1 MKTNIRQWMN
11 RLFMIHCL
19 LFISIGAMAQGVRIS
34 GTLSDAEGPVMMGNV
49 VEIDANNRIV
59 SAAQTDFNG
68 NFSMQVKSTKN
79 KLKFSY
85 VGDKDK
91 VVAIGSQ
98 TTFKVKLD
106 PANTQ
111 LKEVTVKG
119 RRSSSGGLMISK
131 KEVSVSQQTMNMSE
145 VEGLAFTSADEALQG
160 EIAGLDI
167 VSNSGNLGA
176 GTTMRLRGVTT
187 ITGDANPLIV
197 VDDKVFDNPDENF
210 DFQNADEEAY
220 ASLLSVNVEDIASIT
235 VLKDAA
241 ATAVWGSK
249 GSNGVL
255 LITTKHGTRGKP
267 HVNFSYKFTGT
278 WQPKGYTLLNGD
290 DYTMLMKEEFY
301 NPSQLSTATTNVA
314 ELNYDASGYRDYQNW
329 NNNTD
334 WVDAVTQFGGMHD
347 FNVNLSGGGQ
357 KATFRIS
364 AGYKNQSG
372 TIIKQKFQQF
382 TTRMVLDYNVSDR
395 IRFSTN
401 FALTYTGNDKNYGNN
416 ILGLAQKI
424 APNMSIY
431 RQDDQGNDTHEYY
444 IMNPYQSGLTPYD
457 GNYSSYELRAIYD
470 LGNPVA
476 IANQAWAKEQTYRLT
491 PDFSIKYELLG
502 TEAQTSRLTLNGRV
516 DFDIYANS
524 SPSYYPA
531 SLSSRK
537 WAGTNDYNLASNTE
551 SNRMKVGGRVELVFT
566 PYFKNEDWSATMLAR
581 YEMSTQKY
589 NTQTSKMNDLPPG
602 ITSSTVYAGL
612 NSGGSIGSS
621 NSRSASQNFLYNG
634 HISYKDGRYS
644 LGVSLRADGDS
655 KFGPKNKWAYFPGVS
670 LRYNISD
677 EPFFAPIKGNW
688 LSMLGLRASWG
699 IVGKA
704 PSSLQSFYNTYNTSA
719 GYYGFTTG
727 TTQPTGSLDGLKLD
741 DLKWEKTTSYNL
753 GVNLGL
759 WNDKIEVDFDYY
771 HKETKDLL
779 MSGVAIPS
787 IVGYSTLSYI
797 NAGRMDNDGW
807 EVNFTAKK
815 ILKIGKFS
823 MDASF
828 NVAQNS
834 NLLKEMDQSVLDA
847 LNNYATNYGS
857 GKSTTTWS
865 VVDRGNW
872 PLRVQLNNALG
883 SIYGFRSQGVYN
895 MSYDFLENELKEHSY
910 NAAEYESF
918 VNGFLAGTLPD
929 EWYASKNLTKQPY
942 TAPVV
947 RNEDGTVL
955 MDNQGHPMKQ
965 VFNHTA
971 SNGTESTTYTFQGGD
986 AIYEDINHDGQINEL
1001 DIVYL
1006 GNSLPKVNGG
1016 FNLTFRY
1023 GNWSVKTRFMY
1034 RFGNKVVNLARQ
1046 NLEKMFDT
1054 YNQCA
1059 TVNYRWRKDGDVTP
1073 IPRAM
1078 YNSSYNFQPSDRY
1091 VEDGGFVRFQ
1101 NLQIAYNFPKKMIK
1115 DWGLNQL
1122 QAYASLN
1129 NLYVWTKYSG
1139 VDPEISPQGYGVAA
1153 DASQTPRSKQFTVTL
1168 NIGF

>member
-1 MKTNIRQWMN
+1 MTIKKI
-11 RLFMIHCL
+11 L
-19 LFISIGAMAQGVRIS
+19 LTALLVVGCQVLMAQGVRIS
-34 GTLSDAEGPVMMGNV
+34 GTLTDNEGPVMMGNV
-49 VEIDANNRIV
+49 VERDANNRIV
-59 SAAQTDFNG
+59 SATQTDFNG
-68 NFSMQVKSTKN
+68 NFSLQVKNTKN
-79 KLKFSY
+79 KLVFSY
-85 VGDKDK
+85 VGDKTK
-91 VVAIGSQ
+91 VVNIGSQ
-98 TTFKVKLD
+98 TVFHIKLD
-106 PANTQ
+106 PENTQ
-111 LKEVTVKG
+111 IKEVVVTSK
-119 RRSSSGGLMISK
+119 RSNSGGLMISK
-131 KEVSVSQQTMNMSE
+131 KEMTTATQTFNMES
-145 VEGLAFTSADEALQG
+145 VEGMAFTSADEALQG

-167 VSNSGNLGA
+167 VANSGNLGS

-197 VDDKVFDNPDENF
+197 VDDKIFDNPDENF

-220 ASLLSVNVEDIASIT
+220 ASLLSVNVEDIANIQ

-255 LITTKHGTRGKP
+255 LITTKRGSRGKP

-314 ELNYDASGYRDYQNW
+314 ELNYDASNFNEYQNW

-334 WVDAVTQFGGMHD
+334 WVGAVTQFGAMHD
-347 FNVNLSGGGQ
+347 WNVNLTGGGQ

-364 AGYKNQSG
+364 AGYKHQTGS
-372 TIIKQKFQQF
+372 IIKQKFQQF

-401 FALTYTGNDKNYGNN
+401 FALTYTGNNKNYSGL
-416 ILGLAQKI
+416 LGIAQKI

-431 RQDDQGNDTHEYY
+431 RQDENGNDTGEYY
-444 IMNPYQSGLTPYD
+444 IMNPYLNGMTPYD
-457 GNYSSYELRAIYD
+457 GNYSSYELRSIYS

-476 IANQAWAKEQTYRLT
+476 IANMAWAKENTYRLT
-491 PDFSIKYELLG
+491 PDFTIKYELLG
-502 TEAQTSRLTLNGRV
+502 TEAEKSRLTLNGRV

-531 SLSSRK
+531 SLSSQK
-537 WAGTNDYNLASNTE
+537 WQGTNVYNRLSGTE
-551 SNRMKVGGRVELVFT
+551 TNRMKVGGRVELVFT
-566 PYFKNEDWSATMLAR
+566 PYFKNQDWSATMLAR
-581 YEMSTQKY
+581 YEMSTSKY
-589 NTQTSKMNDLPPG
+589 NSQNVTQNDMPTG
-602 ITSSTVYAGL
+602 ITSPTVNAGL
-612 NSGGSIGSS
+612 SSGGGMSSS
-621 NSRSASQNFLYNG
+621 NSRSASQNLLYNG
-634 HISYKDGRYS
+634 HVSYKDGRYS

-655 KFGPKNKWAYFPGVS
+655 KFGPKHKWAYFPGVS
-670 LRYNISD
+670 IRYNIID
-677 EPFFAPIKGNW
+677 EPFMKTLKEKW

-699 IVGKA
+699 IVGRA
-704 PSSLQSFYNTYNTSA
+704 PSSLQSFYNTYDTNA
-719 GYYGFTTG
+719 GIYGYGAAATLKSTAL
-727 TTQPTGSLDGLKLD
+727 LDGLKLD

-753 GVNLGL
+753 GFNLGFL
-759 WNDKIEVDFDYY
+759 NDRIEIDFDYY
-771 HKETKDLL
+771 HKETRDML

-787 IVGYSTLSYI
+787 MTGFSTLSYI

-807 EVNFTAKK
+807 ELNFNARKL
-815 ILKIGKFS
+815 ISIGKFS
-823 MDASF
+823 MDFGF

-847 LNNYATNYGS
+847 LNNYATVYTT
-857 GKSTTTWS
+857 GKTTGTWG
-865 VVDRGNW
+865 VTDRGNW
-872 PLRVQLNNALG
+872 PLRVQLNNSLG
-883 SIYGFRSQGVYN
+883 SIYGYRNHGVFQY
-895 MSYDFLENELKEHSY
+895 SYDYLENLQKEKGW
-910 NAAEYESF
+910 NAAQYEQEI
-918 VNGFLAGTLPD
+918 NRMLAEGKTFPIVRD
-929 EWYASKNLTKQPY
+929 EKGN
-942 TAPVV
+942 
-947 RNEDGTVL
+947 VL
-955 MDNQGHPMKQ
+955 MDAQGHPTRL
-965 VFNHTA
+965 VYNYT
-971 SNGTESTTYTFQGGD
+971 STNGAGSQSYVFQGGD
-986 AIYEDINHDGQINEL
+986 AIYEDVNHDGQINEL
-1001 DIVYL
+1001 DVVYL
-1006 GNSLPKVNGG
+1006 GNSLPKIQGG
-1016 FNLTFRY
+1016 FNFTFKY
-1023 GNWSVKTRFMY
+1023 GNWSIKTRFMY

-1059 TVNYRWRKDGDVTP
+1059 SVNYRWRKDGDVTP

-1078 YNSSYNFQPSDRY
+1078 YNTSYNFQPSDRF

-1129 NLYVWTKYSG
+1129 NLWVWTKYSG

-1168 NIGF
+1168 NVGF